1 MILKP
6 ALEEDLPEISYWIE
20 CDPHHRDQPA
30 EFWLTG
36 HGCLSPD
43 NFFIAKHADAEGTV
57 AYTRVDLEG
66 DGFRLH
72 TQFAPPDV
80 VAKGR
85 VAAGILEFLQML
97 IGEAKKYGRS
107 YIITESVSPK
117 LVAFLTNLGWHP
129 TTGLNND
136 LQFDVPKE

>member
-1 MILKP
+1 VILKP
-6 ALEEDLPEISYWIE
+6 ALVEDLPEIAYWIE
-20 CDPHHRDQPA
+20 CDPHHKDQPA

-36 HGCLSPD
+36 NDCY
-43 NFFIAKHADAEGTV
+43 FAAKHADAEGTV
-57 AYTRVDLEG
+57 AYTRVDTEG

-85 VAAGILEFLQML
+85 VAAGIVEFLQML
-97 IGEAKKYGRS
+97 VGQAKQTGRS
-107 YIITESVSPK
+107 YIVTESTSPK

-136 LQFDVPKE
+136 LQFDIPKE